1 MEIKIKKNILLIIV
15 MLFCV
20 VSISGVNAAPI
31 YDDVGQF
38 EQGLHWWVFV
48 SMLLLIGGC
57 MVGLFATEESM
68 FSVLAGVLMIILAV
82 LIYNGIFYSVC
93 DVVATSQTVNDT
105 LNLTNYTYDKQCYT
119 QELEVPKLFYLSMET
134 LLVVFGCFIFI
145 YGALQQIRKINRLR
159 EDDGF

>member
-1 MEIKIKKNILLIIV
+1 MKYKILLIGFI
-15 MLFCV
+15 LF
-20 VSISGVNAAPI
+20 SLIFINSVNAAPV
-31 YDDVGQF
+31 YDDVDQF

-48 SMLLLIGGC
+48 SMLLLISGC
-57 MVGLFATEESM
+57 IVGLFATNESM
-68 FSVLAGVLMIILAV
+68 FSVLAGVLMIILAA

-105 LNLTNYTYDKQCYT
+105 LNLTNYTYEKQCYT

-145 YGALQQIRKINRLR
+145 FGALQQIRKINQLR